1 MFTGF
6 FPGHKL
12 PSEKK
17 VRSLQSGWNLTPI
30 HYRRPE
36 RPLSVAAQLRPDE
49 PAPAFGTAVRRGSSL
64 HREHDGSAAQAW
76 PAPQEMLNSRCRRTA
91 FSIYGRSHS
100 ARLADTAAEFS
111 RLPRDRYGSWPS
123 AAIGRGRVALWTKR
137 TFSKWGKV
145 YSRFFSTGRS
155 WQKMTADTL
164 RAISQAVPSSRLH
177 CPLWRQYHT
186 SVHVAASG
194 HRRGA
199 KGVLGSKMFFR
210 PRSFSR
216 E

>member
-1 MFTGF
+1 MQCLWVFSRTQTA
-6 FPGHKL
+6 L
-12 PSEKK
+12 WKK

-36 RPLSVAAQLRPDE
+36 RPLSVAVQLRPDE

-100 ARLADTAAEFS
+100 ARLTDTAAEFS

-123 AAIGRGRVALWTKR
+123 AAIGRGRVGLWTKR
-137 TFSKWGKV
+137 TFCKWGKV
-145 YSRFFSTGRS
+145 HSRFFFHGQVVAENDCRHATSHIAGCAVK
-155 WQKMTADTL
+155 QIAL
-164 RAISQAVPSSRLH
+164 PPLEAVPYICAR
-177 CPLWRQYHT
+177 
-186 SVHVAASG
+186 SG
-194 HRRGA
+194 E
-199 KGVLGSKMFFR
+199 R
-210 PRSFSR
+210 PPKRCQRCS
-216 E
+216 

>member
-1 MFTGF
+1 MQCLWVFSRTQTA
-6 FPGHKL
+6 L
-12 PSEKK
+12 WKK

-30 HYRRPE
+30 YFRRPE
-36 RPLSVAAQLRPDE
+36 RPLSVAVSNCDLTSRLLLSARLYDA
-49 PAPAFGTAVRRGSSL
+49 APLCTDSTT
-64 HREHDGSAAQAW
+64 AQAW

-199 KGVLGSKMFFR
+199 KGVLESKIFFR
-210 PRSFSR
+210 P
-216 E
+216 

>member
-1 MFTGF
+1 VFTGF
-6 FPGHKL
+6 FPDSNCPL
-12 PSEKK
+12 KK
-17 VRSLQSGWNLTPI
+17 VRSLQSGWNLTPT

-36 RPLSVAAQLRPDE
+36 RPLSVAVQLRPDE
-49 PAPAFGTAVRRGSSL
+49 PAPAFGTAVRRGSSP

-100 ARLADTAAEFS
+100 AR
-111 RLPRDRYGSWPS
+111 PS
-123 AAIGRGRVALWTKR
+123 AAIGRGRVALWPKR

-145 YSRFFSTGRS
+145 HSRFSSTGSS
-155 WQKMTADTL
+155 WQKMTADPL

-199 KGVLGSKMFFR
+199 KGVLESKMFFR